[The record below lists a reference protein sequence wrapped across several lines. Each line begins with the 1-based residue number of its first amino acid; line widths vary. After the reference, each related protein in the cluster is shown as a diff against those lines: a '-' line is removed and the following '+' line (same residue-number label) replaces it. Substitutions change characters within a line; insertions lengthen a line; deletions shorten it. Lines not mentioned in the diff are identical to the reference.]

1 MIWQEPYFGFITVA
15 DHSSTRFIRDFY
27 RPIQPTV
34 DAKGEQTVYLEHVPD
49 LGLQSYIYCYWQLRT
64 IEPLSSPFVYRVVSD
79 GCIDILWETSK
90 TVDIYI
96 NGFSKKYIEFPL
108 SKSFNY
114 CGIRFLPT
122 AFPALFNVPANLLT
136 DEFLALKE
144 VESSL
149 HQHLT
154 NEIEDKYD
162 LKDVTLSLDSFFLK
176 QLARIEPG
184 FDARV
189 FNALHTILQS
199 QGTLN
204 LTKDLDVGLSP
215 RQLRRLFD
223 FYVGESP
230 KTFSKIVR
238 FQNILMSKP
247 SLQSLKQNKL
257 FYDLGYFDQAHF
269 IKDFKYM
276 YGLTPTIA
284 LQ

>member
-1 MIWQEPYFGFITVA
+1 M
-15 DHSSTRFIRDFY
+15 SSTRFIRDYY

-34 DAKGEQTVYLEHVPD
+34 DSKGEKTIYLEHVPKV
-49 LGLQSYIYCYWQLRT
+49 GLETYIYCYWQLKT
-64 IEPLSSPFVYRVVSD
+64 LEPLSSPFMYRVVSD
-79 GCIDILWETSK
+79 GCIDVLWETSK
-90 TVDIYI
+90 PQDIYI

-108 SKSFNY
+108 SNHFNY

-122 AFPALFNVPANLLT
+122 AFPSLFNVPAHELT
-136 DEFLALKE
+136 DEFL
-144 VESSL
+144 
-149 HQHLT
+149 H
-154 NEIEDKYD
+154 
-162 LKDVTLSLDSFFLK
+162 LKDVELRLYKDIVNEVSGEIDLGKIASSLDSFFLNE
-176 QLARIEPG
+176 LSRLEPT
-184 FDARV
+184 FDPRV
-189 FNALHTILQS
+189 FNALHEILKS

-204 LTKDLDVGLSP
+204 LSNDLDVGLSA

-223 FYVGESP
+223 FYIGESP

-247 SLQSLKQNKL
+247 SLQSLKKNKL